1 MVFHFN
7 LVHRPP
13 CPAFVAGGTKKSTS
27 SNKKT
32 GNEACS
38 FLGPLCHMLVLCA
51 GKSCNLGS
59 GDDWDGGEKGGG
71 RLYYLVCLGP
81 HHD

>member
-7 LVHRPP
+7 LVPRPP
-13 CPAFVAGGTKKSTS
+13 CPAFVACVQKKKHFKQQ
-27 SNKKT
+27 NIKT
-32 GNEACS
+32 RLVP

-59 GDDWDGGEKGGG
+59 GNDWDGGEKGGG
-71 RLYYLVCLGP
+71 RLYYLVCCT
-81 HHD
+81 